1 MRCGGVR
8 YVEVMCVLSAGRH
21 LSSTEWQP
29 SDTHLLVAAHL
40 LLEVGEEEGG
50 QGLLWEAA
58 LELEEGRRS
67 SPSNHQITLLLFRVY
82 AELGE
87 GWGTP
92 RVGLCCLRVPTELT
106 HLATQHHC
114 FPSPTTPPPLPSLC
128 MCRCI

>member
-1 MRCGGVR
+1 MF
-8 YVEVMCVLSAGRH
+8 VLPAGRH

-50 QGLLWEAA
+50 QGMLWEAA

-92 RVGLCCLRVPTELT
+92 RAGCAVCEC
-106 HLATQHHC
+106 
-114 FPSPTTPPPLPSLC
+114 PLS
-128 MCRCI
+128 